1 MFFNDTSEIVSIAA
15 RTGCAIFVVPE
26 GTKVEIKNAFLLE
39 PTNKS
44 VITIEQVRDV
54 LGVLSVRQVGDVF
67 VVVRPA
73 DKLGDEAANA
83 LLKNLEEPKEK
94 VHFVLITDKP
104 SLILPTI
111 LSRAE
116 IYFLKVPVDV
126 DGPIEAVPR
135 ETLLA
140 KRILV
145 AKPADLV
152 PLAEELAK
160 TKDRAYVLSVL
171 AVAIEMARKS
181 YFKTGKI
188 AFLNKIP
195 KMLDA
200 YENISKNGHIKL
212 HLVADLC

>member
-1 MFFNDTSEIVSIAA
+1 M
-15 RTGCAIFVVPE
+15 
-26 GTKVEIKNAFLLE
+26 
-39 PTNKS
+39 
-44 VITIEQVRDV
+44 
-54 LGVLSVRQVGDVF
+54 
-67 VVVRPA
+67 
-73 DKLGDEAANA
+73 
-83 LLKNLEEPKEK
+83 
-94 VHFVLITDKP
+94 
-104 SLILPTI
+104 
-111 LSRAE
+111 
-116 IYFLKVPVDV
+116 KVPVDV
-126 DGPIEAVPR
+126 DGPIEAAPR

-188 AFLNKIP
+188 AFLDKIP